1 MNVVNKKIL
10 FIVTQSEFGGAQRYI
25 FEIVSNLDKQKYE
38 ILVAAGEG
46 DGELFKKIL
55 NTRHKIENTPTRT
68 VKLKWLKRT
77 PYPLRL
83 IFSISEI
90 FNLLKRERPDILF
103 LCSTTA
109 GLLGSVSGYLYKTL
123 TKHKIQIIYRI
134 GGWSFNDPRP
144 SFVNTLLLWLE
155 KLTAPLKDKIIVNS
169 EFDKE
174 IAIKNRICHPEK
186 LIKIYNGIA
195 PEKLEFLLKEE
206 AKKFLFKDN
215 AKYQIQD
222 TKYLI
227 GCIANFYKTKGLE
240 YLIKAANILNTGFKF
255 QVSDFK
261 ILVIGDGKERENL
274 ESLIKEY
281 NLNDKVFLMG
291 RIPNAHKYLKA
302 FDMLVLPSLKEGFPW
317 IILEAMASETPI
329 IATKVGAVPE
339 IIKDQKDGM
348 LIEFK
353 NPQELAEKIMKLIQD
368 SGLSQKLKTQA
379 REKLKDFSLQKMVQE
394 TEKLF

>member
-1 MNVVNKKIL
+1 M
-10 FIVTQSEFGGAQRYI
+10 
-25 FEIVSNLDKQKYE
+25 
-38 ILVAAGEG
+38 
-46 DGELFKKIL
+46 
-55 NTRHKIENTPTRT
+55 
-68 VKLKWLKRT
+68 
-77 PYPLRL
+77 
-83 IFSISEI
+83 
-90 FNLLKRERPDILF
+90 
-103 LCSTTA
+103 
-109 GLLGSVSGYLYKTL
+109 
-123 TKHKIQIIYRI
+123 
-134 GGWSFNDPRP
+134 
-144 SFVNTLLLWLE
+144 
-155 KLTAPLKDKIIVNS
+155 
-169 EFDKE
+169 
-174 IAIKNRICHPEK
+174 
-186 LIKIYNGIA
+186 KIYNGIA
-195 PEKLEFLLKEE
+195 PEKLEFLPKEE

-227 GCIANFYKTKGLE
+227 GCVANFYKTKGLE
-240 YLIKAANILNTGFKF
+240 YLIKAANILNTDFKF

-281 NLNDKVFLMG
+281 SLNDKVFLMG